1 MSRDLAA
8 SVLPAYHSYTH
19 ILLNWL
25 AEFFPPFSI
34 FFTPTVLILGPL
46 EVIKKLE
53 KGEEGVHKCHLNR
66 FIVLIIVF
74 LPFLSFLLHLPLQ
87 IIHITTKHLSVCVYS
102 VCMCILLFFWQNINK
117 FLQPS
122 CRGIK
127 CLIWLKYYILE
138 MKTDLNS
145 NTSVQHFKMG

>member
-46 EVIKKLE
+46 EVTKKWE

-66 FIVLIIVF
+66 SIVLIIVF
-74 LPFLSFLLHLPLQ
+74 LPFLSLLLHLPLQ
-87 IIHITTKHLSVCVYS
+87 IIHIIMKHLSVCVYI
-102 VCMCILLFFWQNINK
+102 VCICV
-117 FLQPS
+117 
-122 CRGIK
+122 
-127 CLIWLKYYILE
+127 YYYFSGKISISSYRLVAE
-138 MKTDLNS
+138 VLNA
-145 NTSVQHFKMG
+145 